1 MIVGRHALVETSFG
15 VATIDL
21 EADELVSL
29 EPGDP
34 LPRPTVEG
42 VQLPLLVTA
51 DALGSRIVAIVNRK
65 PPLLVSDDGGTSWRE
80 SGGGLP
86 AGRALAIAADHPDL
100 ILYASATRVFVSED
114 GGRFWR
120 SLEPELEGIEAVAW
134 ED

>member
-1 MIVGRHALVETSFG
+1 VIVGRRALVETSFG
-15 VATIDL
+15 IASIDL
-21 EADELVSL
+21 ESDELVSL
-29 EPGDP
+29 EPGEP

-42 VQLPLLVTA
+42 VRLPLLVTA
-51 DALGSRIVAIVNRK
+51 DALGSRIVAIVDRK
-65 PPLLVSDDGGTSWRE
+65 PPLLVSDDGGASWRE

-86 AGRALAIAADHPDL
+86 AGRALAIADDHPDL